1 MSAGSLCTPC
11 GKATVLP
18 VGTIVTSLHS
28 VSYKPS
34 LDGTVR
40 QRERACRSQLE
51 KDKFLPVLGRRADK
65 SQDHLQSLTR
75 RSALPQFGGNSG
87 IASPSF
93 RGSEAP

>member
-18 VGTIVTSLHS
+18 VAMIVTSLQS

-34 LDGTVR
+34 LSGTVR

-51 KDKFLPVLGRRADK
+51 KDKFLPVLGRRAK
-65 SQDHLQSLTR
+65 KFQDHPKSRTR
-75 RSALPQFGGNSG
+75 RPVFRQFGGNSG
-87 IASPSF
+87 IASPSL